1 MDIYPSPYQIALIQ
15 MIPAF
20 LDRDHN
26 TGRAEAYIREAAD
39 RGVKLICLP
48 ESFNLGYDGT
58 RIPEMMA
65 EAEDTDGPTL
75 NRMRDLAARLGVHLL
90 VPIFCRTSG
99 GGVENRAFLIDDAGA
114 LLGGYAKTH
123 PVGEE
128 RQLLQRGTEYP
139 VFDTKL
145 GKIGISICYD
155 ACFPET
161 SRILALQGA
170 QLMLV
175 PAAWR
180 GNFYFKEWWDINLCC
195 RALDNLLYVAAVNMA
210 GPTGEQYF
218 AGKSQV
224 CSPIGERVCTC
235 GVDEEAILY
244 AEIDLARVARER
256 AFNTVLA
263 DRHPEDYHPI
273 LSKYS

>member
-39 RGVKLICLP
+39 RGAKLICLP